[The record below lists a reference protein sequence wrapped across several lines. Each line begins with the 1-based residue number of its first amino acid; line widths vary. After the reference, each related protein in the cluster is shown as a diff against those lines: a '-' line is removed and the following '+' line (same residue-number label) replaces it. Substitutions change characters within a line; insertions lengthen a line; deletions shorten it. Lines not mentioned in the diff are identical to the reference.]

1 MPDYIDGFTSP
12 NNTTYELVSK
22 TGRGLV
28 RATMDSST
36 STATAFVVSATGI
49 TELYDGLTIV
59 VKNTKVASDT
69 NCTLKLNNTDA
80 KRIWLSQ
87 ANSYCTTHWGLNQ
100 TFIFVYDATNERWEL
115 QQGRDTDSNTF
126 YTLRPYYT
134 NPVVGGNG
142 VFKASLFVRLKDGT
156 FSSLTTSSG
165 TGTKTFD
172 TSLVFD
178 ISKVYYFSGSS
189 DQAVGGNLPNDTFTE
204 SNISIDLR
212 YSLNDVTTSASTSS
226 IVGKEALY
234 MACRTTNDGYF
245 KFSHYAQESSI
256 RTPNS
261 LDGRDLVYVYLGYT
275 QDSYRL
281 NLDVNQVPY
290 KINPDFARNPSSTN
304 IPIFLPY
311 SEGEYARNYGINSHA
326 EGDYTLASGTCSHAE
341 GCGSPHDSTIHIT
354 MDFPNL
360 PNKASGSYSHT
371 EGHMTE
377 ANGIASHAE
386 GGGDYND
393 ETYVSTQ
400 TIADGNYSHAEGYGT
415 HTTGVASHSE
425 GSGTTASGDYSHAE
439 GSNTTASGDN
449 SHAEGI
455 GTTASGDN
463 AHTEG
468 TLSTASGTNA
478 HAEGWG
484 TLAYGNEQHVSGRFN
499 ISNIA
504 GTYAEI
510 IGNGSGMASR
520 SNARTLDWNGNEEL
534 LGNLKFMDCADS
546 TDISTYETNPVEPSI
561 KWKEKGYGDKF
572 EIRPYFHG
580 SGDENFLGVLASTGG
595 ADTDPDVH
603 RVLEIRPSGG
613 EVLHGNV
620 PTRNYHSTL
629 IDMSKSNNGVSSAQ
643 YIGSYYQD
651 IDNRAFAKFTP
662 VILSGGESI
671 LEIYSQNFN
680 TSGASV
686 GSNTLQLTTRK
697 DGSRAVYTNCPEEWR
712 SAIMLLQ
719 NNNTAMNMKSK
730 SVDTTVSILT
740 IPASSSSSNLKLVI
754 TLPSTNWGKFYIEVY
769 ATANFGFIHS
779 ELFVGTNGSASIDQC
794 GYKNEVPSWTTVSGC
809 SAVPNNSALT
819 WTADKANRKLTSSA
833 FGKYGIITV
842 KVISST
848 NNMSNAVTI
857 STVDA

>member
-12 NNTTYELVSK
+12 NNTTYDLVSK

-204 SNISIDLR
+204 SNINIDLR

-256 RTPNS
+256 RTSNL
-261 LDGRDLVYVYLGYT
+261 LDGMNLVYVYLGYT

-290 KINPDFARNPSSTN
+290 KINPDFARNPSSTD

-326 EGDYTLASGTCSHAE
+326 EGDYTLASGNCSHAE
-341 GCGSPHDSTIHIT
+341 GSGSPHNTEVHFS
-354 MDFPNL
+354 MDYPDL

-371 EGHMTE
+371 EGYMTE

-400 TIADGNYSHAEGYGT
+400 TIADGDYSHAEGYGT
-415 HTTGVASHSE
+415 HTTGRASHSE
-425 GSGTTASGDYSHAE
+425 GQGTVASGLASHSE
-439 GSNTTASGDN
+439 GFYTKATGQ
-449 SHAEGI
+449 H
-455 GTTASGDN
+455 
-463 AHTEG
+463 
-468 TLSTASGTNA
+468 
-478 HAEGWG
+478 
-484 TLAYGNEQHVSGRFN
+484 QHVSGKYN
-499 ISNIA
+499 VEDTNNKYS
-504 GTYAEI
+504 EI
-510 IGNGSGMASR
+510 IGNGSDNDNR

-546 TDISTYETNPVEPSI
+546 ADISTYETNPVEPSI

-580 SGDENFLGVLASTGG
+580 SGDSNFLGVLASTGG

-603 RVLEIRPSGG
+603 TVLEIRPSGA
-613 EVLHGNV
+613 EVLNGDV

-629 IDMSKSNNGVSSAQ
+629 IDMSKTNNGVSSTQ
-643 YIGSYYQD
+643 YVGSYYQD

-740 IPASSSSSNLKLVI
+740 IPASSSGSNLKLVI

-833 FGKYGIITV
+833 FAKYGIITV